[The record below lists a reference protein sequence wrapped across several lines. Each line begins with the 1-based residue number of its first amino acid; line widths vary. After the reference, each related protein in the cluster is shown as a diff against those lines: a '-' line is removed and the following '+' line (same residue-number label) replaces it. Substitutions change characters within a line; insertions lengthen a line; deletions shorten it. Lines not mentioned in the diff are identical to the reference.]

1 MLRTISN
8 NYALK
13 RRLLISCVLL
23 LLIASTARGQ
33 TTVFTYQGRLSDGG
47 APANGAYDL
56 QFKLFDTASTGAG
69 TQIGSTIT
77 NSALTVT
84 GGVFTTQLDFGASA
98 FPGADRFLEI
108 SVRLAGSG
116 SFTVLSPRQPVIAT
130 PYAIRSTSAATAET
144 ASTATN
150 ATQLGGVAAGQYV
163 LTSDSRLSDPRS
175 PTAGSANYIQNT
187 TAQQAGSNFNISGN
201 GTAGGTLSAN
211 IVNASTQYNIG
222 GNRVFA
228 IGQSNTFVG
237 IAAGRA
243 NTTGTS
249 NSFFG
254 SGAGASNTTGV
265 SNLFFG
271 NGAGFNNTT
280 GGNNIMV
287 GNQAGNQN
295 TTGNA
300 NSFFGDGPGNQNTTG
315 FNNSAFGL
323 EAGLENS
330 TGAGNTFVGYL
341 SGLSNTTESF
351 NTFVGYQANGA
362 PGITNATAIGANAK
376 VNASNTMVLGTNSV
390 TVQVPGNLNVSGTF
404 SGAVAA
410 NSLSGVVST
419 VNGGTGLSATGA
431 SGNFLRSN
439 GSVWTSGSSRNDTR
453 NLSLRSQRW
462 LLIATLHLDEPQARR
477 RCPGLRLPAL
487 SRFSQSATRLE
498 RSPIL
503 D

>member
-1 MLRTISN
+1 MDLRPSRTREVRESFMLRTISN

-116 SFTVLSPRQPVIAT
+116 SFTVLSPRQPVTST
-130 PYAIRSTSAATAET
+130 PYAIRSASATVADT

-249 NSFFG
+249 
-254 SGAGASNTTGV
+254 
-265 SNLFFG
+265 
-271 NGAGFNNTT
+271 
-280 GGNNIMV
+280 
-287 GNQAGNQN
+287 
-295 TTGNA
+295 
-300 NSFFGDGPGNQNTTG
+300 
-315 FNNSAFGL
+315 
-323 EAGLENS
+323 
-330 TGAGNTFVGYL
+330 
-341 SGLSNTTESF
+341 
-351 NTFVGYQANGA
+351 
-362 PGITNATAIGANAK
+362 
-376 VNASNTMVLGTNSV
+376 
-390 TVQVPGNLNVSGTF
+390 
-404 SGAVAA
+404 
-410 NSLSGVVST
+410 
-419 VNGGTGLSATGA
+419 
-431 SGNFLRSN
+431 
-439 GSVWTSGSSRNDTR
+439 
-453 NLSLRSQRW
+453 
-462 LLIATLHLDEPQARR
+462 
-477 RCPGLRLPAL
+477 
-487 SRFSQSATRLE
+487 
-498 RSPIL
+498 
-503 D
+503 